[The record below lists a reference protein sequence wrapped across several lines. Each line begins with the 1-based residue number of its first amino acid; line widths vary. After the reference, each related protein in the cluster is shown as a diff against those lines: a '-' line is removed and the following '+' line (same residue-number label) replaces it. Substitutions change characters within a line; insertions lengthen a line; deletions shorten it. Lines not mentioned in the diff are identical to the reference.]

1 MLQKASLDLKDDSTL
16 LERGNYAHFSPNI
29 PTPVAIKLVCYN
41 IRWQHGQG
49 LQRLIALLRDD
60 KEMGAGQI
68 IALQEVDRRKKR
80 TGYVNTARLIAQ
92 ELALNYA
99 WTAAPSPSTKSFEKE
114 QREEAT
120 GIAIF
125 SPYPMAEVE
134 RIELPYGGPGG
145 RRRVALAATIRIGE
159 HNVRAY
165 CVHAERRLSFDKHMG
180 QLETVLDALARRSP
194 NEHVV
199 VMGDFNTAKRK
210 DVHACIEL
218 FTARGFTTP
227 LPYNRPTWKTSVLQ
241 FKLDW
246 IWLRALQGT
255 DYSIVRRVTLSDHF
269 PVLVTVKF

>member
-1 MLQKASLDLKDDSTL
+1 MLQKASLDLKTDSTL
-16 LERGNYAHFSPNI
+16 LERGNYAHSPPNV
-29 PTPVAIKLVCYN
+29 PSPVAIKLVCYN

-92 ELALNYA
+92 EELALNYA
-99 WTAAPSPSTKSFEKE
+99 WTAAPSPSTKNFEKE

-159 HNVRAY
+159 HNVRVEPYSCGEAPFIRQTHGA
-165 CVHAERRLSFDKHMG
+165 VRDSPRRIG
-180 QLETVLDALARRSP
+180 PAVPQ
-194 NEHVV
+194 
-199 VMGDFNTAKRK
+199 
-210 DVHACIEL
+210 
-218 FTARGFTTP
+218 
-227 LPYNRPTWKTSVLQ
+227 
-241 FKLDW
+241 
-246 IWLRALQGT
+246 
-255 DYSIVRRVTLSDHF
+255 
-269 PVLVTVKF
+269 